1 MATFKA
7 CVRTQKKD
15 GTYPV
20 YIMVVHEQKP
30 AYIRTTLTA
39 RAKAVKKGEIKDAFI
54 ITQTASIINDY
65 VERLNRV
72 YYAEW
77 TVNEIKKF
85 LEDEGGELSF
95 SDHAREYIFNMQK
108 EGRVKPSGN
117 YRSAINS
124 LSAFLKKKDVSF
136 SDLTKKNVSAWIES
150 ISDKPRAKALYPNCI
165 RAMFYDG
172 VNKYNDYD
180 MDIIK
185 IKVRPFDGI
194 KIPREDIP
202 DKTEKFITPM
212 DIRRIINYKAVIRKG
227 ERNTCLQLAADVC
240 KMVFYL
246 CGINLADLYDLKKEN
261 YKDGKLCYNRK
272 KTRGPS
278 GKLAY
283 MEVKVHKDI
292 KYLFERY
299 AGAGDNLFNFC
310 ECYATSDE
318 LTRAV
323 NRGLAS
329 ICKRFGI
336 PAVTAYYFRHSWAT
350 IAQNDCGASTE
361 HVALCLNHA
370 SAHKVTTG
378 YIRKSFEPVDVLN
391 AKVVKFVFKEW
402 FISKSKLILI
412 KRKGRFTCLK
422 NH

>member
-7 CVRTQKKD
+7 CVRSQKQD

-20 YIMVVHEQKP
+20 YILVVHCRKN
-30 AYIRTTLTA
+30 AYIRTQLVVK
-39 RAKAVKKGEIKDAFI
+39 AKGVKNGEIKDTFI
-54 ITQTASIINDY
+54 IRETAGLINDY
-65 VERLNRV
+65 IDRLNKV

-77 TVNEIKKF
+77 SAAEIKKF

-124 LSAFLKKKDVSF
+124 LSAFLKKKDVLF
-136 SDLTKKNVSAWIES
+136 SDLTKKNVGAWIES

-165 RAMFYDG
+165 RAMFNDG

-185 IKVRPFDGI
+185 IKARPFDGV
-194 KIPREDIP
+194 KIPREDVP
-202 DKTEKFITPM
+202 DKTEKYITPM
-212 DIRRIINYKAVIRKG
+212 NIRRIVNYKSYIRKG

-283 MEVKVHKDI
+283 MEVKVHDDI
-292 KYLFERY
+292 KYLFDRY
-299 AGAGDNLFNFC
+299 AGDGDSLFNF
-310 ECYATSDE
+310 ESCYATSDE

-336 PAVTAYYFRHSWAT
+336 AAVTAYYFRHSWAT

-361 HVALCLNHA
+361 QVALCLNHA
-370 SAHKVTTG
+370 SAHKVTSG
-378 YIRKSFEPVDVLN
+378 YIRKSFAPVDKLN
-391 AKVVKFVFKEW
+391 AEVVKYVFKAW
-402 FISKSKLILI
+402 VIKKSRLISVNRSKE
-412 KRKGRFTCLK
+412 KRKKVG
-422 NH
+422 

>member
-7 CVRTQKKD
+7 CVRKARKD

-20 YIMVVHEQKP
+20 YIMIVHEQKP
-30 AYIRTTLTA
+30 AYIRTALTA
-39 RAKAVKKGEIKDAFI
+39 RGKAVKKGEIKDTFV

-124 LSAFLKKKDVSF
+124 LSAFLKKKDVLF
-136 SDLTKKNVSAWIES
+136 SDLTKKNVGAWIES
-150 ISDKPRAKALYPNCI
+150 ISNKPRAKALYPNCI
-165 RAMFYDG
+165 RAMFNDG

-185 IKVRPFDGI
+185 IKARPFDGV
-194 KIPREDIP
+194 KIPREDVP
-202 DKTEKFITPM
+202 DKTEKYITPM
-212 DIRRIINYKAVIRKG
+212 NIRRIVNYKSYIRRG
-227 ERNTCLQLAADVC
+227 ERNTREQLAADVC

-246 CGINLADLYDLKKEN
+246 CGINLADLYDLKKES
-261 YKDGKLCYNRK
+261 YKDGRLCYNRK

-283 MEVKVHKDI
+283 MEVKVHEDI

-299 AGAGDNLFNFC
+299 AGASDNLFNFC

-323 NRGLAS
+323 NSGLAA
-329 ICKRFGI
+329 INKRFGM

-361 HVALCLNHA
+361 QVALCLNHA
-370 SAHKVTTG
+370 SAHKVTSG
-378 YIRKSFEPVDVLN
+378 YIRKSFAPVDKLN
-391 AKVVKFVFKEW
+391 AKVVKFVFKDW
-402 FISKSKLILI
+402 VINKSKLISVSRSKK
-412 KRKGRFTCLK
+412 KRKKVG
-422 NH
+422 

>member
-15 GTYPV
+15 GTFPV

-72 YYAEW
+72 YYVEW

-165 RAMFYDG
+165 RAMFNDG

-194 KIPREDIP
+194 KIPREDVP
-202 DKTEKFITPM
+202 DKTEKYITPM
-212 DIRRIINYKAVIRKG
+212 NIRRIVNYKSYIRRG
-227 ERNTCLQLAADVC
+227 ERNTREQLAADVC

-246 CGINLADLYDLKKEN
+246 CGINLVDLYHMTKDK
-261 YKDGKLCYNRK
+261 YKDGKLCYNRR
-272 KTRGPS
+272 KTRGVS

-283 MEVKVHKDI
+283 IEVKVDEEI
-292 KYLFERY
+292 KYLFDRY
-299 AGAGDNLFNFC
+299 AGDGDNLFNF
-310 ECYATSDE
+310 ESHYATSDE
-318 LTRAV
+318 LTTAV
-323 NRGLAS
+323 NKGLAA

-336 PAVTAYYFRHSWAT
+336 PAITVYYFRHSWAT

-361 HVALCLNHA
+361 QVALCLNHA

-378 YIRKSFEPVDVLN
+378 YIRKSYAPVDKLN
-391 AKVVKFVFKEW
+391 AEVLKYVFKAW
-402 FISKSKLILI
+402 VIKKSRLISVNRSKE
-412 KRKGRFTCLK
+412 KRKKVG
-422 NH
+422 

>member
-124 LSAFLKKKDVSF
+124 LSSFLKKKDVLF
-136 SDLTKKNVSAWIES
+136 SDLTKKNVGAWIES
-150 ISDKPRAKALYPNCI
+150 ISNKPRAKALYPNCI
-165 RAMFYDG
+165 RAMFNDG
-172 VNKYNDYD
+172 VNKHNDYD

-194 KIPREDIP
+194 KIPREDVP
-202 DKTEKFITPM
+202 DKTEKYITPM
-212 DIRRIINYKAVIRKG
+212 NIRRIVNYKTYIRRG
-227 ERNTCLQLAADVC
+227 ERNTREQLAADVC

-246 CGINLADLYDLKKEN
+246 CGINLVDLYHMTKDE
-261 YKDGKLCYNRK
+261 YKDGKLCYHRR
-272 KTRGPS
+272 KTRGVT

-283 MEVKVHKDI
+283 IEVKVDEEI
-292 KYLFERY
+292 KYLFDRY
-299 AGAGDNLFNFC
+299 AGDGDNLFNFC

-318 LTRAV
+318 LTTAV
-323 NRGLAS
+323 NKGIAA
-329 ICKRFGI
+329 ICKRFGLNK
-336 PAVTAYYFRHSWAT
+336 VTVYYFRHSWAT

-361 HVALCLNHA
+361 QVALCLNHV

-378 YIRKSFEPVDVLN
+378 YIRKSYAPVDKLN
-391 AKVVKFVFKEW
+391 AEVVKYVFKAW
-402 FISKSKLILI
+402 VIKKSRLISVNRSKV
-412 KRKGRFTCLK
+412 KRKKVG
-422 NH
+422 

>member
-124 LSAFLKKKDVSF
+124 LSAFLKKKDVLF
-136 SDLTKKNVSAWIES
+136 SDLTKKNVGAWIES
-150 ISDKPRAKALYPNCI
+150 ISNKPRAKALYPNCI
-165 RAMFYDG
+165 RAMFNDG
-172 VNKYNDYD
+172 VNKHNDYD

-194 KIPREDIP
+194 KIPREDVP
-202 DKTEKFITPM
+202 DKTEKYITPM
-212 DIRRIINYKAVIRKG
+212 NIRRIVNYKTYIRRG
-227 ERNTCLQLAADVC
+227 ERNTREQLAADVC

-246 CGINLADLYDLKKEN
+246 CGINLVDLYHMTKDE
-261 YKDGKLCYNRK
+261 YKDGKLCYHRR
-272 KTRGPS
+272 KTRGVT

-283 MEVKVHKDI
+283 IEVKVDEEI
-292 KYLFERY
+292 KYLFDRY
-299 AGAGDNLFNFC
+299 AGDGDNLFNFC

-318 LTRAV
+318 LTTAV
-323 NRGLAS
+323 NKGIAA
-329 ICKRFGI
+329 ICKRFGLNK
-336 PAVTAYYFRHSWAT
+336 VTVYYFRHSWAT

-361 HVALCLNHA
+361 QVALCLNHA

-378 YIRKSFEPVDVLN
+378 YIRKSYAPVDKLN
-391 AKVVKFVFKEW
+391 AEVVKYVFKAW
-402 FISKSKLILI
+402 VIKKSRLISVNRSKE
-412 KRKGRFTCLK
+412 KRKKVG
-422 NH
+422 

>member
-7 CVRTQKKD
+7 CVRSQKQD

-20 YIMVVHEQKP
+20 YILVVHCRKN
-30 AYIRTTLTA
+30 AYIRTQLVVK
-39 RAKAVKKGEIKDAFI
+39 AKGVKNGEIKDTFI
-54 ITQTASIINDY
+54 IRETAGLINEYID
-65 VERLNRV
+65 RLNKV

-77 TVNEIKKF
+77 SVAEIKKF
-85 LEDEGGELSF
+85 LENEGGELSF
-95 SDHAREYIFNMQK
+95 SEHAKEFIFNMQK

-117 YRSAINS
+117 YRTALNS
-124 LSAFLKKKDVSF
+124 LSTFLQKEDVLF
-136 SDLTKKNVSAWIES
+136 SDLTKKNVSAWLES
-150 ISDKPRAKALYPNCI
+150 ISGKSRARALYPNCI
-165 RAMFYDG
+165 RAMFNDG
-172 VNKYNDYD
+172 INKYNDYD
-180 MDIIK
+180 LDIIK
-185 IKVRPFDGI
+185 IKVRPFDGL
-194 KIPREDIP
+194 KIAREDIP

-212 DIRRIINYKAVIRKG
+212 NIRRIVNYKAVPRKDV
-227 ERNTCLQLAADVC
+227 RNNREQLAADVC

-283 MEVKVHKDI
+283 MEVKVHDDI
-292 KYLFERY
+292 KYLFDRY
-299 AGAGDNLFNFC
+299 AGDGDSLFNF
-310 ECYATSDE
+310 ESCYATSDE

-336 PAVTAYYFRHSWAT
+336 AAVTAYYFRHSWAT

-361 HVALCLNHA
+361 QVALCLNHA
-370 SAHKVTTG
+370 SAHKVTSG
-378 YIRKSFEPVDVLN
+378 YIRKKYTIVDEINNRVIRYVFQVRRLKHKNLMTVLR
-391 AKVVKFVFKEW
+391 
-402 FISKSKLILI
+402 
-412 KRKGRFTCLK
+412 KREAL
-422 NH
+422 